1 MPSRVGAL
9 RLRNLAF
16 FLVFASLSLL
26 LAHLARVWLATVKPG
41 PDYFSVFLRDVF
53 DPRVYAVREGA
64 TRNIVYVPAAIAILI
79 SLFIIQRIILDGHD
93 FVIIWTNKWFLSLT
107 VISLA
112 LGGIFALVAQAENW
126 YWDPV
131 RNAPGQVDIIT
142 HFLAGRMIAMFLANF
157 SWMDMFALRG
167 QRGRALETA
176 FVWLI
181 TLIIAVNFEIEE
193 NLHPEIYW
201 NDYWNSLQDVFMGW
215 LGAVE
220 ATAEYNAVVP
230 FAMPFGVLRVLR
242 RKGGG

>member
-1 MPSRVGAL
+1 M

-16 FLVFASLSLL
+16 LAAFASLSLL
-26 LAHLARVWLATVKPG
+26 LLHLSRLWLASVKPG
-41 PDYFSVFLRDVF
+41 PDYLSIFLRDLS
-53 DPRVYAVREGA
+53 DPRVYLVREGA
-64 TRNIVYVPAAIAILI
+64 TRNILYVPAAVAVLL
-79 SLFIIQRIILDGHD
+79 SLFAIQRIILDKYD
-93 FVIIWTNKWFLSLT
+93 FIIIWTNKWFLILT
-107 VISLA
+107 VASLV
-112 LGGIFALVAQAENW
+112 LGGTFALVAQAENW

-167 QRGRALETA
+167 QRGRALEIA

-181 TLIIAVNFEIEE
+181 TLTIAVNFEVEE
-193 NLHPEIYW
+193 NLHPELYW
-201 NDYWNSLQDVFMGW
+201 NDFWNSLQDVFMGW

-230 FAMPFGVLRVLR
+230 FAMPLQIGVLRFLR
-242 RKGGG
+242 MKGSGR